1 MLVGV
6 VAAAAMAAMERAEMA
21 VAVAVVAAERQRLP
35 LGGCQ
40 DGSDG
45 PWGGCNPKL
54 WVLPWFRASESQFER
69 EGTS

>member
-1 MLVGV
+1 MVV
-6 VAAAAMAAMERAEMA
+6 VAAAAMATMAGVPMA
-21 VAVAVVAAERQRLP
+21 VVVAVVAAERQRLP

-45 PWGGCNPKL
+45 PWGCSKPKL
-54 WVLPWFRASESQFER
+54 WAAPLVQGKRSQFER